1 MSTKTHYDNLL
12 ADVYSWMTGDF
23 QERVNE
29 QVSFFSNH
37 GILPDRHRIAYD
49 LGAGHGIQTV
59 ALAKLG
65 YRVTAVDFSNSLL
78 QELLRNASGLSV
90 AIQEADIVQ
99 FLSRDV
105 AEAELITCMGD
116 TLTHLHDLD
125 HVETLFNKISK
136 NLAEK
141 GKVVISYRDLAKELT
156 GEQRFINIRS
166 DDSRSMTCFL
176 EYFPT
181 KVIVYDIL
189 VEKIGGAWQQ
199 KVSSYP
205 KLRLPVSYIRELF
218 EKNRIMII
226 ADKVIRGMNYLVGE
240 RC

>member
-29 QVSFFSNH
+29 QMSFFSNH
-37 GILPDRHRIAYD
+37 GIVPFRHGVAYD
-49 LGAGHGIQTV
+49 LGAGHGLQTV

-65 YRVTAVDFSNSLL
+65 YQVTAIDFSKSLL
-78 QELLRNASGLSV
+78 QELQSNASGLPV
-90 AIQEADIVQ
+90 AIREADIVQ
-99 FLSRDV
+99 FLGGDV
-105 AEAELITCMGD
+105 PQAGLITCMGD
-116 TLTHLHDLD
+116 TLTHLDGLD
-125 HVETLFNKISK
+125 KVETLINHISEK
-136 NLAEK
+136 LVEK
-141 GKVVISYRDLAKELT
+141 GKVVISYRDLTRELS
-156 GEQRFINIRS
+156 GVDRFINIRS

-176 EYFPT
+176 EYFAS
-181 KVIVYDIL
+181 KVMVHDIL
-189 VEKIGGAWQQ
+189 LQKIDGAWQQ

-205 KLRLPVSYIRELF
+205 KLRLPVSLIRNLF

-226 ADKVIRGMNYLVGE
+226 SDEVTRGMNYLVGE